1 MIVRKDLELEIT
13 FESPRDDKEP
23 VCYRFPLNECD
34 KYIAY
39 SQDKPHMN
47 FIGWIDTILACGLV
61 KYPAYY
67 DRCTKLVLSPD
78 EKVTP
83 AYGKVAYEFFTSLLD
98 YADSPVVSKAMEH
111 GQPWFKDERRRVIE
125 VGLSNLERLENLNE
139 NTRAFGLVLREYR
152 NRQPIQYNFYR
163 DLILRL
169 DDSDKKKVLD
179 QLYPGRIRDRKE
191 RRIRLREERIAEAKA
206 RAEQRERE
214 RKRKAFQKE
223 FNEAM
228 SGLYSFAEFLMDNTD
243 VIKEFDVDS
252 QDGFCHGCINTNSGE
267 SWDLRY
273 GFRNFNEFKQY
284 SETNVTNECERLE
297 RLLEY
302 GFHNCFS
309 NTNCNT
315 MVIHRELGKFEDY
328 RKE

>member
-1 MIVRKDLELEIT
+1 MIVRKDLELEVT
-13 FESPRDDKEP
+13 FESPREDKEP
-23 VCYRFPLNECD
+23 ATYRFPLNECD

-39 SQDKPHMN
+39 KQDKPHMN
-47 FIGWIDTILACGLV
+47 FIGWIDTVLACGLF

-67 DRCTKLVLSPD
+67 DRCKLVLSPD

-98 YADSPVVSKAMEH
+98 YADSPLVNKAMEH

-125 VGLSNLERLENLNE
+125 VGLSNLERLEDLNE
-139 NTRAFGLVLREYR
+139 NTRAFGLVLKEYR
-152 NRQPIQYNFYR
+152 DRQPIQYNFYR

-169 DDSDKKKVLD
+169 DDSNRKKVLD
-179 QLYPGRIRDRKE
+179 QLYPDRIRERKE
-191 RRIRLREERIAEAKA
+191 RRIRLREQKIAEAKA
-206 RAEQRERE
+206 KAEQRELE

-223 FNEAM
+223 FDEAM
-228 SGLYSFAEFLMDNTD
+228 SGVYSFAEFLMSNTD
-243 VIKEFDVDS
+243 VIKEFDADS
-252 QDGFCHGCINTNSGE
+252 QDGFCHGYINTNSGE

-297 RLLEY
+297 RLLKY

>member
-23 VCYRFPLNECD
+23 VTYRFPLNECGR
-34 KYIAY
+34 YILY
-39 SQDKPHMN
+39 VEDKPHMD
-47 FIGWIDTILACGLV
+47 FIGWIDTVLTNRLV

-67 DRCTKLVLSPD
+67 DRCTKLVLGPD

-98 YADSPVVSKAMEH
+98 YAEDPVVNKAMEH
-111 GQPWFKDERRRVIE
+111 GQPWFQDERRMVIE
-125 VGLSNLERLENLNE
+125 HGLSNLERLEDLNE
-139 NTRAFGLVLREYR
+139 NTRAFGLVLKEYR
-152 NRQPIQYNFYR
+152 DRQPIQYNFYR

-169 DDSDKKKVLD
+169 DDSNKKKVLD
-179 QLYPGRIRDRKE
+179 QLYPDRIRDRKE

-206 RAEQRERE
+206 RAEQREFA

-223 FNEAM
+223 FDEAM
-228 SGLYSFAEFLMDNTD
+228 SGVYSFAEFLMSNTD
-243 VIKEFDVDS
+243 VIKEFDADS
-252 QDGFCHGCINTNSGE
+252 QDGFCHGYINTNSGE

-273 GFRNFNEFKQY
+273 GFRNFNKFEQY

-297 RLLEY
+297 RLLKY

>member
-23 VCYRFPLNECD
+23 VTYRFPLNECD

-39 SQDKPHMN
+39 NQDKPHMD
-47 FIGWIDTILACGLV
+47 FIGWIDTVLACGLV
-61 KYPAYY
+61 KYPAFYNK
-67 DRCTKLVLSPD
+67 CTKLVLSPD

-98 YADSPVVSKAMEH
+98 YADSPVVKKAMEH

-125 VGLSNLERLENLNE
+125 VGLSNLERLEDLNE
-139 NTRAFGLVLREYR
+139 NTRAFGLVLKEYR
-152 NRQPIQYNFYR
+152 DRQPIQYNFYR

-169 DDSDKKKVLD
+169 DDSNKKKVLD
-179 QLYPGRIRDRKE
+179 QLYPDRIRERKE
-191 RRIRLREERIAEAKA
+191 RRIRLREQKIAEAKA
-206 RAEQRERE
+206 KAEQRERE

-223 FNEAM
+223 FDEAM
-228 SGLYSFAEFLMDNTD
+228 SGVYSFAEFLMSNTD
-243 VIKEFDVDS
+243 VIKEFDADS
-252 QDGFCHGCINTNSGE
+252 QDGFCHGYINTNSGE

-297 RLLEY
+297 RLLKY

>member
-1 MIVRKDLELEIT
+1 MIVRKDLELEVT
-13 FESPRDDKEP
+13 FESPREDKEP
-23 VCYRFPLNECD
+23 VTYRFPLNECD
-34 KYIAY
+34 KYIAHK
-39 SQDKPHMN
+39 QDKPHMN
-47 FIGWIDTILACGLV
+47 FIGWVDTVLACGLV

-67 DRCTKLVLSPD
+67 DRCKLVLSPD

-98 YADSPVVSKAMEH
+98 YADSPVVKKAMEH

-125 VGLSNLERLENLNE
+125 VGLSNLERLEDLNE
-139 NTRAFGLVLREYR
+139 NTRAFGRVLKEYR
-152 NRQPIQYNFYR
+152 DRQPIQYNFYR

-169 DDSDKKKVLD
+169 DDSNRKKVLD
-179 QLYPGRIRDRKE
+179 QLYPDRIRERKE
-191 RRIRLREERIAEAKA
+191 RRIRLREQKIAEAKE

-223 FNEAM
+223 FDEAM
-228 SGLYSFAEFLMDNTD
+228 SGVYSFAEFLMDNTD
-243 VIKEFDVDS
+243 VIKEFDADS
-252 QDGFCHGCINTNSGE
+252 QDGFCHGYINTNSGE

-297 RLLEY
+297 RLLKY